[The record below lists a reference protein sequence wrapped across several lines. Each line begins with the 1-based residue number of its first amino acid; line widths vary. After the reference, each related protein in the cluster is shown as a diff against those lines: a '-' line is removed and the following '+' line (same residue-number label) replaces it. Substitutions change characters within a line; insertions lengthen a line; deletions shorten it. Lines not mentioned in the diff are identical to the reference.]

1 MKWKTYSK
9 QQKTYQYEQKGKGS
23 FASRYIKISVIYSQF
38 EIQSKIFLKI
48 TRLNTNLQI
57 NVNLEIDVDFDMK
70 GNYHS
75 KDGELKSELKENF
88 IVCIHCYIIE

>member
-1 MKWKTYSK
+1 MQIYKDQCK
-9 QQKTYQYEQKGKGS
+9 
-23 FASRYIKISVIYSQF
+23 YIHNLKYK
-38 EIQSKIFLKI
+38 SKIFLKI

-88 IVCIHCYIIE
+88 IVCIHRYIIE